1 MTALRQNIDARQAFT
16 QTLLPANKRGLSAY
30 EAEKALF
37 GIAYKKSGMP
47 THEDCVELLD
57 RINKVYGHTY
67 SDAVLSRFG
76 LWKLSELFI
85 GMRHDFFLYCQS
97 ILVYGANPFYGWTLN
112 DIRDRVRSRWLMWHP
127 GRDELK
133 EFRGTHGAF
142 NAAASIIGFEDISEM
157 EDVTGNLEFE
167 RRLIES
173 REQEEEL

>member
-37 GIAYKKSGMP
+37 GIAYKKPGMP

-127 GRDELK
+127 ESDCLFELK
-133 EFRGTHGAF
+133 HAPT
-142 NAAASIIGFEDISEM
+142 EDDIDGGLCS
-157 EDVTGNLEFE
+157 DVTGDVEFE
-167 RRLIES
+167 RMFIERS